1 MPVSNT
7 GPQIQ
12 QEKKTVKQMIALY
25 CYHHHKNTSN
35 LCSSCQSLQ
44 NYALQRLTFCRFGEE
59 KTTCE
64 KCVRHCYRSD
74 YKQQIKQVMR
84 YAGPRMLFFHPIS
97 AIRHLYKNLI
107 K

>member
-1 MPVSNT
+1 MAINNT
-7 GPQIQ
+7 GPHIQ

-25 CYHHHKNTSN
+25 CHHNHHGTT

-44 NYALQRLTFCRFGEE
+44 DYALQRLTFCRFGEN

-84 YAGPRMLFFHPIS
+84 YAGPRMILFHPIS
-97 AIRHLYKNLI
+97 ALRHLYKNLI